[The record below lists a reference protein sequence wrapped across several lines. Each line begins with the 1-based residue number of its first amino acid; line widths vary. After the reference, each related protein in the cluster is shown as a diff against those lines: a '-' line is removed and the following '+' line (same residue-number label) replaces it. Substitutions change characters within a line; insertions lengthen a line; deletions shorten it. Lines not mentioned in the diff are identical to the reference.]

1 MDRRP
6 GMVLRMAWLFFYAKI
21 QDGLKNLW
29 MLLDLQVFGKK
40 VFSAGLFRVFGT
52 KYQSDAFS
60 ISVSLTVLSQCRH
73 HWLAASPL
81 CAWVPVAI
89 QRQLYRGVVVF
100 FDSRIS
106 KTGIHSSHQIMKNVT
121 IQ

>member
-40 VFSAGLFRVFGT
+40 VVSAGLFRVFGT
-52 KYQSDAFS
+52 KSPSEAFS
-60 ISVSLTVLSQCRH
+60 ISVSLTILSQRRH
-73 HWLAASPL
+73 YWLAASPL

-89 QRQLYRGVVVF
+89 QRQLYRGGSCF
-100 FDSRIS
+100 L
-106 KTGIHSSHQIMKNVT
+106 
-121 IQ
+121 